1 LPVNM
6 IHWLAMLYA
15 CANSSLFLIANLKK
29 HVEGIDPTIM
39 YSVIGVTQFI
49 FMLILKW
56 AFLSLI

>member
-1 LPVNM
+1 
-6 IHWLAMLYA
+6 MLYA